1 MIKPRATFFHSLISR
16 LGKSHSSSF
25 VPCQRG
31 SKFLVFFRG
40 HKLPP
45 LYILPL
51 SSWTLLES
59 WSNRKLQSFH
69 GHQSEV
75 GRRERI
81 TRFLFRLIF
90 CLWPT
95 CDDHTRRNWRATNLC
110 VCVRARHTRIDNF
123 EEINSRGRNRTR
135 SQVETWETIY
145 KTGRDTLFKFLVG
158 SFGWGEGLRGR
169 RAVLTI
175 YNEDLKVWRIKVIVE
190 YSL

>member
-1 MIKPRATFFHSLISR
+1 METSFLAPSFHLLAPPVSPPRVIGIIMIKPRATFFHSLISR

-110 VCVRARHTRIDNF
+110 VCVRARTYENWQFRGDKF
-123 EEINSRGRNRTR
+123 SWEESHSKPSWNLRN
-135 SQVETWETIY
+135 
-145 KTGRDTLFKFLVG
+145 
-158 SFGWGEGLRGR
+158 
-169 RAVLTI
+169 
-175 YNEDLKVWRIKVIVE
+175 DL
-190 YSL
+190 